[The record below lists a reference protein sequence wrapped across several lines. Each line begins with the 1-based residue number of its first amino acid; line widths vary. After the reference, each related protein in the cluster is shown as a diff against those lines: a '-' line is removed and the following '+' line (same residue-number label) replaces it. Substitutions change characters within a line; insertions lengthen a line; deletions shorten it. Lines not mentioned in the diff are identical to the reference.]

1 MQVSPA
7 MLAGISKPGG
17 TVISAEALDLITR
30 LRDHYREMGKT
41 SAAHNYSRHLKSFF
55 GWAEN
60 SGYSVKNLPPESL
73 ETFLSTLR
81 AAGQKE
87 TTLYVMRTQLKSA
100 LKAASEVLGT
110 EFGHLE
116 YETGKPREVR
126 AVQKAKEKRQR
137 TTKRLVQTAQ
147 QLQALQAAQAT
158 IFGTSAAPVATTYS
172 TTPAVPTVTDTFT
185 DSDTVTIPEDD
196 NMSDVSAPQ
205 PGGGSSMNGQQP
217 VVVLQVP
224 PQTQR
229 PLATVGAGNQQR
241 QNNAQPQRGV
251 VLNNHTFNGPY
262 IRVSYVADG
271 SSVIPAGSEVAL
283 RVYPAS
289 QLAPHGDIATFLQ
302 SYVIPEMRLPPTV
315 AQVQFVF
322 HELNDRKQP
331 TGRRDEMIVSVPA
344 AMLGGGASTQPAPQ
358 QTAFGYAPS
367 AAPSMDKA
375 TEFLLQKLDREAEE
389 AKKRADTLQDEMKK
403 ANDAQTTFLLM
414 QQFRREEDLRKE
426 LEERKSREMDRMRA
440 LDVPPPPPLAMT
452 PAMPFPSILPPEPVR
467 DNSAAEF
474 AKALAESQKN
484 MMELMLASMNRPQ
497 PVAPPPPV
505 QKDAAEWL
513 VPFMAQM
520 NQQSQQQ
527 QQAQQQMIVQIMQ
540 ANQQFMQALLTREN
554 PTEKLLFAQLQEV
567 KAAANAPKADELEGF
582 ADKLQKM
589 KMVSDMLGGGSG
601 NGSFLAD
608 LLANADVIGAGA
620 AKVIQAA
627 KTGQQAPTPG
637 QLGARP
643 TVQPNG
649 TPQLTAGATP
659 AASAPMIPAP
669 PEEAVAH
676 LKMVTDGVDNND
688 DQAVINGV
696 VEIVKTFMAAPE
708 PYPSTGRKILAAFK
722 NADDEGELYTL
733 AKNLWTVLGQ
743 QYDRP
748 AAKAVAKVLAKWY
761 SIIHQQIFG
770 EPRELMADG
779 EEADEG
785 DEDVDLDT
793 ESSEDDHDGAP
804 TLVAGG

>member
-7 MLAGISKPGG
+7 MLAGVSRPGG
-17 TVISAEALDLITR
+17 AIISAEALDLITR
-30 LRDHYREMGKT
+30 LRDHYREVGKS

-55 GWAEN
+55 SWAEAA
-60 SGYSVKNLPPESL
+60 GYSIKNLPPESL
-73 ETFLSTLR
+73 ETFLATLR

-87 TTLYVMRTQLKSA
+87 TTLYVMRTQLKAA
-100 LKAASEVLGT
+100 LKAATDVMGA
-110 EFGHLE
+110 EFSHLE
-116 YETGKPREVR
+116 YETGKPREAR
-126 AVQKAKEKRQR
+126 QAQKLKEKRQR
-137 TTKRLVQTAQ
+137 KEKRIVQTVQ
-147 QLQALQAAQAT
+147 QLQALQAAQNT
-158 IFGTSAAPVATTYS
+158 IFGTSAAPVVTSYAS
-172 TTPAVPTVTDTFT
+172 APSAPTI
-185 DSDTVTIPEDD
+185 SDTLSDTIQEDD
-196 NMSDVSAPQ
+196 SMSDTSVPQ
-205 PGGGSSMNGQQP
+205 TGGGSSPNGQQP

-224 PQTQR
+224 PQPQR

-289 QLAPHGDIATFLQ
+289 QLAPHGDISTFLQ
-302 SYVIPEMRLPPTV
+302 SYVLPEMRLPPSV

-344 AMLGGGASTQPAPQ
+344 AMGFGGNSTQTAAPAPA
-358 QTAFGYAPS
+358 TGFGYAPS

-440 LDVPPPPPLAMT
+440 LDAPPPPPIAMT
-452 PAMPFPSILPPEPVR
+452 PPMPFPTILPPEQPR
-467 DNSAAEF
+467 ENGTAEF
-474 AKALAESQKN
+474 AKALADSQKN
-484 MMELMLASMNRPQ
+484 MMELVLATLNRPV
-497 PVAPPPPV
+497 PTPPAPPV

-527 QQAQQQMIVQIMQ
+527 QQANQQMIVQIMQ

-554 PTEKLLFAQLQEV
+554 PMERMLLSQLQEV

-637 QLGARP
+637 QLGMKP

-659 AASAPMIPAP
+659 AAPMIPAP
-669 PEEAVAH
+669 PEEALAH
-676 LKMVTDGVDNND
+676 LKMVTDGVDNDD

-779 EEADEG
+779 EMEEETDEEI
-785 DEDVDLDT
+785 D
-793 ESSEDDHDGAP
+793 SSDDDHDEAP